1 MRNNYLTTIA
11 LILSMTFV
19 AGITWAQVT
28 TDAHQ
33 KKKHIATPYFGFYHG
48 RQLLDVG
55 NNGYKCKRC
64 ESMNNGFVV
73 RMPLVS
79 HFKLEAGLQ
88 YNYTLGPNS
97 ILPAKKGQLT
107 NRNSSITLPI
117 TIQYYIR
124 PDKRRLRPFF
134 GFGAMTNVFDQ
145 KQQFSLGDGSSYPS
159 MAGTKYV
166 SILFTQ
172 GITFAIST
180 KIDITESIHFMP
192 QQEGSS
198 VGFSIG
204 IGFRMP

>member
-1 MRNNYLTTIA
+1 MKTIA

-19 AGITWAQVT
+19 AGITWAQVNT
-28 TDAHQ
+28 SVPQ

-48 RQLLDVG
+48 RQFLDVG
-55 NNGYKCKRC
+55 NNGYKCRKC

-79 HFKLEAGLQ
+79 RFKLEAGLQ
-88 YNYTLGPNS
+88 YNYTLGPNA
-97 ILPAKKGQLT
+97 ILPAKKGQLV
-107 NRNSSITLPI
+107 NRNSSISLPI
-117 TIQYYIR
+117 TIQYYVR
-124 PDKRRLRPFF
+124 PDKRRLQPFF

-145 KQQFSLGDGSSYPS
+145 KQQFSLGDGNSYPS
-159 MAGTKYV
+159 LSGTKYI

-192 QQEGSS
+192 QQDGNCVGLS
-198 VGFSIG
+198 VGV
-204 IGFRMP
+204 GFRLP